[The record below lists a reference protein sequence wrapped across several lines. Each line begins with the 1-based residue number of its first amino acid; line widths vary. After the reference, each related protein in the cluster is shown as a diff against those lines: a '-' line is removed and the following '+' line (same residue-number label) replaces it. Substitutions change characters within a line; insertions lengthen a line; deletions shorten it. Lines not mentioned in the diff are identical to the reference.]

1 MLDCYPTQFQT
12 PYLAM
17 DRRFTA
23 SSASPISWWLLA
35 IALAIVAGV
44 SQSAVTQLLICFGA
58 LITILLFREEAPWSR
73 SVKFY
78 FFLAVFVVVARVLF
92 RIIFNIQDPQEST
105 ALELPG
111 FSINLGFGPAVELF
125 GSVSHE
131 ALLAGATDGLRLAAI
146 ILSIGM
152 ASSLA
157 NPRTLLKS
165 TPSALYEIASAVSVA
180 INLAPQMISSL
191 QRVRKARS
199 LRGRSKGLGSMA
211 GTVIPVLEDAIDS
224 SLALAASMDSRGFG
238 RRGNL
243 SKSQVLGARLSSLL
257 AVGFLVVGS
266 FALLVGQTENLGLV
280 LILIGLISSFIT
292 VRINSKAQIRTRLEK
307 VKFRIFDA
315 VLMLVSVALLV
326 SAFLGWLA

>member
-1 MLDCYPTQFQT
+1 MM
-12 PYLAM
+12 AK
-17 DRRFTA
+17 RITA
-23 SSASPISWWLLA
+23 SAASPISWWLLA
-35 IALAIVAGV
+35 ISMAIVAGV
-44 SQSAVTQLLICFGA
+44 SQSAVIQILICAGA
-58 LITILLFREEAPWSR
+58 LLTILLFREEAPWSM

-78 FFLAVFVVVARVLF
+78 LFLAGFVVVARVLF
-92 RIIFNIQDPQEST
+92 RIVFNIQDPQEST
-105 ALELPG
+105 ALDLPG

-125 GSVSHE
+125 GAVSHE
-131 ALLAGATDGLRLAAI
+131 ALLGGATDGLRLAAI

-165 TPSALYEIASAVSVA
+165 TPSALYEIASAISVA

-243 SKSQVLGARLSSLL
+243 SKLLVLGARLSSLM
-257 AVGFLVVGS
+257 AVGFLAVGS
-266 FALLVGQTENLGLV
+266 FTLLVGQTESLGALLIGAGLV
-280 LILIGLISSFIT
+280 SSFVT
-292 VRINSKAQIRTRLEK
+292 VRINSKAQIRTRFEK
-307 VKFRIFDA
+307 VKFRVFDA
-315 VLMLVSVALLV
+315 VLLAASGALLL
-326 SAFLGWLA
+326 SAIIGGLA

>member
-1 MLDCYPTQFQT
+1 
-12 PYLAM
+12 M
-17 DRRFTA
+17 DKRFTA
-23 SSASPISWWLLA
+23 SAASPLTWWLLA
-35 IALAIVAGV
+35 ITMAIVAGV
-44 SQSAVTQLLICFGA
+44 SQSALTQIVICLAA
-58 LITILLFREEAPWSR
+58 LAAILMFREEAPWSR

-78 FFLAVFVVVARVLF
+78 LFLAGFVIIARVLF
-92 RIIFNIQDPQEST
+92 RIVFNIQNPEDTT

-111 FSINLGFGPAVELF
+111 FTVNLGFGPPVELF
-125 GSVSHE
+125 GAVGLQ
-131 ALLAGATDGLRLAAI
+131 ALIGGATDGLRLAAI

-165 TPSALYEIASAVSVA
+165 TPSALYEIASAISVA

-224 SLALAASMDSRGFG
+224 SLSLAASMDSRGFG

-243 SKSQVLGARLSSLL
+243 SKSLVLAARLSSLM
-257 AVGFLVVGS
+257 AVVFLSVGS
-266 FALLVGQTENLGLV
+266 FALLVGQTQTVGWL
-280 LILIGLISSFIT
+280 LIAVGIIT
-292 VRINSKAQIRTRLEK
+292 SYATIRINSKSQIRTRFEPVNFQTL
-307 VKFRIFDA
+307 DGLLLSLSA
-315 VLMLVSVALLV
+315 ALLI
-326 SAFLGWLA
+326 AAILGLFA

>member
-1 MLDCYPTQFQT
+1 M
-12 PYLAM
+12 
-17 DRRFTA
+17 
-23 SSASPISWWLLA
+23 
-35 IALAIVAGV
+35 AIVAGV
-44 SQSAVTQLLICFGA
+44 SQSALTQIVICLAA
-58 LITILLFREEAPWSR
+58 LAAILMFREEAPWSR

-78 FFLAVFVVVARVLF
+78 LFLAGFVIIARVLF
-92 RIIFNIQDPQEST
+92 RIVFNIQNPEDTT

-111 FSINLGFGPAVELF
+111 FTVNLGFGPPVELF
-125 GSVSHE
+125 GAVGLQ
-131 ALLAGATDGLRLAAI
+131 ALIGGATDGLRLAAI

-165 TPSALYEIASAVSVA
+165 TPSALYEIASAISVA

-224 SLALAASMDSRGFG
+224 SLSLAASMDSRGFG

-243 SKSQVLGARLSSLL
+243 SKSLVLAARLSSLM
-257 AVGFLVVGS
+257 AVVFLSVGS
-266 FALLVGQTENLGLV
+266 FALLVGQTQTVGWL
-280 LILIGLISSFIT
+280 LIAVGIIT
-292 VRINSKAQIRTRLEK
+292 SYATIRINSKSQIRTRFEPVNFQTL
-307 VKFRIFDA
+307 DGLLLSLSA
-315 VLMLVSVALLV
+315 ALLI
-326 SAFLGWLA
+326 AAILGWFA

>member
-1 MLDCYPTQFQT
+1 M
-12 PYLAM
+12 A
-17 DRRFTA
+17 RRFTA
-23 SSASPISWWLLA
+23 SNASPLTWWLLA
-35 IALAIVAGV
+35 ISMAIVAGI
-44 SQSAVTQLLICFGA
+44 SQSALTQLLICAGA

-78 FFLAVFVVVARVLF
+78 IFLAGFVVAARVLF
-92 RIIFNIQDPQEST
+92 RIVFNIQNPEDTT

-111 FSINLGFGPAVELF
+111 FSVNLGFGPPVELF
-125 GSVSHE
+125 GAVGIQ
-131 ALLAGATDGLRLAAI
+131 ALAGGATDGLRLAAI

-165 TPSALYEIASAVSVA
+165 TPSALYEIASAISVA

-191 QRVRKARS
+191 QRVQKARS

-224 SLALAASMDSRGFG
+224 SLSLAASMDSRGFG

-243 SKSQVLGARLSSLL
+243 SKSLVLSARLSSLM
-257 AVGFLVVGS
+257 AVGFLSVGS
-266 FALLVGQTENLGLV
+266 FTLLVGQTQTLGWL
-280 LILIGLISSFIT
+280 LIGIGIIASFATI
-292 VRINSKAQIRTRLEK
+292 RINSKSQIRTRYEPA
-307 VKFRIFDA
+307 KFQLFD
-315 VLMLVSVALLV
+315 LIILVFSVALLV
-326 SAFLGWLA
+326 AAILGWFA

>member
-1 MLDCYPTQFQT
+1 M
-12 PYLAM
+12 
-17 DRRFTA
+17 
-23 SSASPISWWLLA
+23 
-35 IALAIVAGV
+35 AIVAGV
-44 SQSAVTQLLICFGA
+44 SQSALTQIVICLAA
-58 LITILLFREEAPWSR
+58 LAAILMFREEAPWSR

-78 FFLAVFVVVARVLF
+78 LFLAGFVIIARVLF
-92 RIIFNIQDPQEST
+92 RIVFNIQNPEDTT

-111 FSINLGFGPAVELF
+111 FTVNLGFGPPVELF
-125 GSVSHE
+125 GAVGLQ
-131 ALLAGATDGLRLAAI
+131 ALIGGATDGLRLAAI

-165 TPSALYEIASAVSVA
+165 TPSALYEIASAISVA

-224 SLALAASMDSRGFG
+224 SLSLAASMDSRGFG

-243 SKSQVLGARLSSLL
+243 SKSLVLAARLSSLM
-257 AVGFLVVGS
+257 AVVFLSVGS
-266 FALLVGQTENLGLV
+266 FALLVGQTQTVGWL
-280 LILIGLISSFIT
+280 LIAVGIIT
-292 VRINSKAQIRTRLEK
+292 SYATIRINSKSQIRTRFEPVNFQTL
-307 VKFRIFDA
+307 DGLLLSLSA
-315 VLMLVSVALLV
+315 ALLI
-326 SAFLGWLA
+326 AAILGLFA